1 MYIVDSTST
10 IQLNDGLYYEH
21 LYLSSLNPS
30 INENPIWIE
39 GIGSL
44 SLINS
49 PGGTPNVN
57 GAGKLSCYFNNGN
70 SVYSQLDSISS
81 CVFTNPSLSYINT
94 NTIQTKEI
102 VKVSN
107 LLGRNTTKR
116 KNEILLYHY
125 NDGTVDKRII
135 F

>member
-1 MYIVDSTST
+1 M
-10 IQLNDGLYYEH
+10 
-21 LYLSSLNPS
+21 SSLDTS

-81 CVFTNPSLSYINT
+81 CVFTNPSLGQINL
-94 NTIQTKEI
+94 NNIQTKEI
-102 VKVSN
+102 VRVSN
-107 LLGRNTTKR
+107 LLGSNTTKR

-125 NDGTVDKRII
+125 DDGTVEKRVII

>member
-1 MYIVDSTST
+1 M
-10 IQLNDGLYYEH
+10 
-21 LYLSSLNPS
+21 SSLNSS

-102 VKVSN
+102 VKVSS